1 MAENVEIK
9 RFCEDFLPV
18 RRMLRQLGA
27 KHVVTKRQTDTFLRL
42 PHEGDHRFQ
51 RLKVREEQRKVQ
63 LVGYTDSYR
72 DGLRDVDYLVTLI
85 SRGVKDLLVGALGVR
100 TVVRKKRELW
110 MLGTTR
116 FHLDTVEGV
125 GRVFEVEVVLK
136 EDEPFDD
143 AERYLRLFEPY
154 LGQRIEGSNEDL
166 LAT

>member
-1 MAENVEIK
+1 MSENVEIK
-9 RFCEDFLPV
+9 RFCEDFLPI

-27 KHVVTKRQTDTFLRL
+27 KHAVTKQQTDTFLRL
-42 PHEGDHRFQ
+42 PQSGERRFQ
-51 RLKVREEQRKVQ
+51 RLKVREEQRKVH

-72 DGLRDVDYLVTLI
+72 GGLRDVDYLLTPI
-85 SRGVKDLLVGALGVR
+85 SRPIKDVLVGALGVR

-125 GRVFEVEVVLK
+125 GRVFEVEVVLQDG
-136 EDEPFDD
+136 ETSDD

-166 LAT
+166 LAN